1 MNLNDLVVKT
11 DVINEVMY
19 DKDYNV
25 VVKLKYLPRAEVQAI
40 MARNTKVVFNKKSHK
55 QDSELDGESLTKE
68 LAKMVVKGWKGV
80 TYKYLSTIVVIDAKK
95 IKNMDEEIEF
105 NEDNLMF
112 LVNNSYDFGSWL
124 IDTVRDASNFS
135 EKKEAELKN

>member
-11 DVINEVMY
+11 DVINEVVY

-25 VVKLKYLPRAEVQAI
+25 AVKLKYLPRAEVQAI
-40 MARNTKVVFNKKSHK
+40 MARNMKVVFNKKTHK
-55 QDSELDGESLTKE
+55 QDSELDGESLVKE
-68 LAKMVVKGWKGV
+68 LAKIAVKGWKGV
-80 TYKYLSTIVVIDAKK
+80 TYKYLSTLVVIDTKK
-95 IKNMDEEIEF
+95 IKNLDEEVEF

-112 LVNNSYDFGSWL
+112 LVNNSDYFGSWL

-135 EKKEAELKN
+135 EKKEAEVKN